1 MVSFII
7 LHYKNL
13 KDTIECIES
22 IQKLK
27 TKEKKNIVVVDNHTL
42 EEKEIQI
49 LKEYTEDIIL
59 LKENL
64 GFAKANNQGC
74 KYAIEKYHPNFLCVI
89 NNDTVITQEDFI
101 DRINQIYK
109 ETDFDMLGPYIECKE
124 GSGSVNPY
132 QPLKNPKEVQEE
144 IKNQQK
150 LLKFYKNPL
159 LYFILTTGV
168 KIKKVFKK
176 RAPMRNGVQR
186 EENVA
191 LHGCAIIFSKKYY
204 ERYSYVFYP
213 NTFLYH
219 EESFLYQRILK
230 DHLKSIYDPSINI
243 VHKEGASLSLAMNN
257 NERKKLV
264 FRTKEIIKSLTLLE
278 KEMQNESK
286 NICHRRSL

>member
-42 EEKEIQI
+42 DEKGIQK

-59 LKENL
+59 LQENI
-64 GFAKANNQGC
+64 GFAKANNKGC
-74 KYAIEKYHPNFLCVI
+74 EYAIEKYHPSFLCVI

-101 DRINQIYK
+101 ERINQIYE

-132 QPLKNPKEVQEE
+132 QPLKTKEEVEKE
-144 IKNQQK
+144 KKNQQK
-150 LLKFYKNPL
+150 LLKVYQSPV
-159 LYFILTTGV
+159 LYFLLTLGI
-168 KIKKVFKK
+168 KIKRIFKK
-176 RAPMRNGVQR
+176 REPMRNGTLR

-191 LHGCAIIFSKKYY
+191 LHGCAIIFSKKYC
-204 ERYSYVFYP
+204 EKFKNVFYP

-219 EESFLYQRILK
+219 EESFLYQRIQEYGLI
-230 DHLKSIYDPSINI
+230 SIYDPSIKI
-243 VHKEGASLSLAMNN
+243 IHKEGASLSLEMNH
-257 NERKKLV
+257 NERKKLL
-264 FRTKEIIKSLTLLE
+264 FRTQEIMKSLKLLE
-278 KEMQNESK
+278 QEMQK
-286 NICHRRSL
+286 K